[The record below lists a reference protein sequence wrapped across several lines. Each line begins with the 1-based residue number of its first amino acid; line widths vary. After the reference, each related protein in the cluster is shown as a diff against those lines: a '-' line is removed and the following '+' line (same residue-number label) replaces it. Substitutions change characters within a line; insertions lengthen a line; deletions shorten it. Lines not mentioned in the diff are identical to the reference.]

1 MRSFCLSMWSVYMQ
15 KSSVFI
21 TIHMLHTS
29 TARSLKGRSEEEGNI
44 SIEMMFYFNLS
55 RANHNLI
62 TVPSDNLAYF
72 LNPVVGKNSG
82 QHHHSQL
89 QLSACLHPKQSGTVK
104 RSPDRSQPQ
113 PWWNW
118 SQKWAP
124 LAVWWRPCAPIRFCS
139 SSSVLMQESLLLQL
153 KKRHKIVFM

>member
-1 MRSFCLSMWSVYMQ
+1 MRSFCLSMWSLYYMQ

-21 TIHMLHTS
+21 TILMLHTS
-29 TARSLKGRSEEEGNI
+29 TARSLKGRLEEEDNI
-44 SIEMMFYFNLS
+44 SIETMFYFNLF

-62 TVPSDNLAYF
+62 IALVRDFSSASHRSNRFTVPSDNLAYF
-72 LNPVVGKNSG
+72 LNPVVGKNTG

-113 PWWNW
+113 PWWN
-118 SQKWAP
+118 
-124 LAVWWRPCAPIRFCS
+124 
-139 SSSVLMQESLLLQL
+139 
-153 KKRHKIVFM
+153 